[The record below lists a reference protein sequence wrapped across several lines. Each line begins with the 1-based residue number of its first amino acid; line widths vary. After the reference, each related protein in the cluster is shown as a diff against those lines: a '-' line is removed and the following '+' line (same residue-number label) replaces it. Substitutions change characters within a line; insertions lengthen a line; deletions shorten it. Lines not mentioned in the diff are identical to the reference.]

1 MTEPT
6 RRQAV
11 ALAGSEGGEAARVI
25 AKGYGDLAEQVIAE
39 ARRHGIYV
47 HDAPELVGLLM
58 GLDLDQRVPDRLYD
72 VVAELLAWV
81 AEMDARS
88 AGSQA
93 MPVRSPE

>member
-1 MTEPT
+1 MTEPK

-47 HDAPELVGLLM
+47 HDSPELVGLLM
-58 GLDLDQRVPDRLYD
+58 GLDLDKRVPDRLYD

-81 AEMDARS
+81 AEMDARTAPSS
-88 AGSQA
+88 AMA
-93 MPVRSPE
+93 TRSPE

>member
-1 MTEPT
+1 MTGPG

-11 ALAGSEGGEAARVI
+11 ALAGSDSGEAARVI

-47 HDAPELVGLLM
+47 HDSPELVGLLM
-58 GLDLDQRVPDRLYD
+58 GLDLDQHVPDRLYD

-88 AGSQA
+88 AGSRA
-93 MPVRSPE
+93 MPVPSPE